1 MLYTVMPM
9 EQVLNGYDKEPKFME
24 MEWQGR
30 TLLVEQLD
38 LTTVRI
44 ERLLQGRGLQDFL
57 LPCFA
62 PGTVLSLR

>member
-30 TLLVEQLD
+30 TLLVEQID

-44 ERLLQGRGLQDFL
+44 ERLLQGRELHDFL